1 MTENKKIEIL
11 RLIGFDKTE
20 AKKRLESGTAFY
32 SAEDFEENYMN
43 YLEEWGMLQ
52 YEDEEEKIEVNKTIE
67 KYRKMV
73 EEGITAPDWVIYE
86 YEDKKYYI
94 LIAC

>member
-1 MTENKKIEIL
+1 MTEDKKIEIL

-20 AKKRLESGTAFY
+20 AKKRLESGTTFY

-73 EEGITAPDWVIYE
+73 EEGITVQDWVIYQ

-94 LIAC
+94 EIAC